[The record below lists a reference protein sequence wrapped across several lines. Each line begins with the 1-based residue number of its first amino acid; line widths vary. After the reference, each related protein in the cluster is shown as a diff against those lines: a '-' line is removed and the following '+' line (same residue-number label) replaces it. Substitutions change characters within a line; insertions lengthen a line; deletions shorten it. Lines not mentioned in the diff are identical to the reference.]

1 MTEREDIIRNYV
13 AGYNDFDLNKMVQ
26 DLDGNIVFENI
37 SNGDTNVRLMG
48 LSSFMDQAE
57 QAATVFSERKQTIK
71 SFTHHDDDTEV
82 ELDYYAVLA
91 VDLPDGLKAGE
102 ELRLQGRS
110 IFTFAGNKIVQL
122 TDIS

>member
-13 AGYNDFDLNKMVQ
+13 AGYNEFDLNKMVR

-37 SNGDTNVRLMG
+37 SSGDINVRLLG

-57 QAATVFSERKQTIK
+57 QAATVFTERKQTIT
-71 SFTHHDDDTEV
+71 SFTHHDEHTEV
-82 ELDYYAVLA
+82 ELDYYAVPA
-91 VDLPDGLKAGE
+91 VDLPGGFKAGE

-110 IFTFAGNKIVQL
+110 IFTFSGNKIVQL